1 MVWMHRKE
9 GSLTYSGIGGLA
21 ALIALEGCATVG
33 PDYAAPELSLPAAW
47 HAGAQSGLP
56 PGSADESALAAW
68 WDAFGDPVLSDLM
81 SRAVKGNLD
90 LKKAAASLREARARR
105 AIERAGLFPAV
116 DASGSATKSSGS
128 EETGSGSERELY
140 RAGFDAGWEID
151 LFGGV
156 RRSVEAAGADLQASV
171 ESLRDVLVS
180 LTAEVAMNYV
190 DVRAYQA
197 RLTAVEETIRLQE
210 ETLRLTEAKYQSG
223 LDDGLAVEQ
232 ARYSLESSRAGLP
245 ALRASLEGAKYRLAV
260 LLGLEP
266 GALLEALKEDAPI
279 PRVPSAVAAGVPA
292 DVLRRR
298 PDVRKAERD
307 LAAQTARV
315 GVATADL
322 YPKITLS
329 GSIGFESLSSDR
341 LLTSGSLFYS
351 IGPSF
356 SWAIFHAGSIR
367 ANIEAQ
373 SALQEAA
380 LVQYKSTVLNALEE
394 TENALTAYGKERSR
408 RESLDAAVRAA
419 REAARLARARYEA
432 GLDDF
437 GNLLDA
443 ERSLLSFQDQLAES
457 EGAVVSS
464 LVRLYKVLGGGW
476 SPGKPVVEPD
486 KNPEA
491 NR

>member
-1 MVWMHRKE
+1 M
-9 GSLTYSGIGGLA
+9 
-21 ALIALEGCATVG
+21 
-33 PDYAAPELSLPAAW
+33 
-47 HAGAQSGLP
+47 
-56 PGSADESALAAW
+56 
-68 WDAFGDPVLSDLM
+68 
-81 SRAVKGNLD
+81 
-90 LKKAAASLREARARR
+90 
-105 AIERAGLFPAV
+105 
-116 DASGSATKSSGS
+116 
-128 EETGSGSERELY
+128 
-140 RAGFDAGWEID
+140 
-151 LFGGV
+151 
-156 RRSVEAAGADLQASV
+156 
-171 ESLRDVLVS
+171 
-180 LTAEVAMNYV
+180 
-190 DVRAYQA
+190 
-197 RLTAVEETIRLQE
+197 EETIRLQE
-210 ETLRLTEAKYQSG
+210 ETLRLTEAKYRSG

-232 ARYSLESSRAGLP
+232 ARYSLESSRSGVPGL
-245 ALRASLEGAKYRLAV
+245 LASLEGAKYRLAV

-266 GALLEALKEDAPI
+266 GALHEALKETAPI
-279 PRVPSAVAAGVPA
+279 PEAPAAIAAGVPA

-298 PDVRKAERD
+298 PDVRKAERE

-356 SWAIFHAGSIR
+356 SWAVFHAGSIR

-373 SALQEAA
+373 SALREAA
-380 LVQYKSTVLNALEE
+380 LVQYKSAVLNALEE

-476 SPGKPVVEPD
+476 SPGKPVGEPD